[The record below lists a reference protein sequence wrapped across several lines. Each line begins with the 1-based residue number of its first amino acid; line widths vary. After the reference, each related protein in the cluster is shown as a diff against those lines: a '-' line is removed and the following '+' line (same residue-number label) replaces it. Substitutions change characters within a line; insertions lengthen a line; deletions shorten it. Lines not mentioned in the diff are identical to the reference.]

1 MNSNLQCLAATYATE
16 LLQRKLTQ
24 LIDLAFVIPPSP
36 MPYSTFQINLLS
48 MEYVLLVPLFHVQV
62 CFTKSFTAW
71 MNVGEKKEDDGRSGL
86 QCFCF
91 GWGHN
96 WSGESWEALIWTQPL
111 QSAMQYKSWRTV
123 KYSVACISVEVVWVD
138 LAGAWFYGKRRH
150 GVTSQSHPKTHHILH
165 FVSTVTRSR
174 LFYIS

>member
-1 MNSNLQCLAATYATE
+1 MFSCNLCNWAVATQINATYWFGLCHTTISNA
-16 LLQRKLTQ
+16 LFYISNQP
-24 LIDLAFVIPPSP
+24 AV
-36 MPYSTFQINLLS
+36 
-48 MEYVLLVPLFHVQV
+48 YVYVYNVQV

-111 QSAMQYKSWRTV
+111 QSATQYKSWRTG